1 MSNITPLAISSARQ
15 WLHLVRVR
23 AIKRTS
29 GRIGTEYRIDRG
41 GTYRIFRETRSQDG
55 TVAPCSV
62 LVVGFRLRVIGSN
75 PAMHW
80 LFQRVCLMTTPFW
93 SGFRGF
99 RVKLWMVD
107 PETKNYLGIY
117 EWAGDA
123 NALNYVETLVRV
135 LRPISTRNSV
145 WYELY
150 PEQELDS
157 YLLPRK
163 ARGLKASPV

>member
-1 MSNITPLAISSARQ
+1 MNHIPRLAISSARR
-15 WLHLVRVR
+15 WLHLVRTHV
-23 AIKRTS
+23 IKRTNE
-29 GRIGTEYRIDRG
+29 RVGTDYRIDRG
-41 GTYRIFRETRSQDG
+41 STYRVFRETHSHDG
-55 TVAPCSV
+55 TENPCVV

-75 PAMHW
+75 RALHW

-123 NALNYVETLVRV
+123 NAKHYVETLARV
-135 LRPISTRNSV
+135 LRPISTHHSV
-145 WYELY
+145 WYEIY
-150 PEQELDS
+150 PDQEFASFLRS
-157 YLLPRK
+157 RK
-163 ARGLKASPV
+163 V